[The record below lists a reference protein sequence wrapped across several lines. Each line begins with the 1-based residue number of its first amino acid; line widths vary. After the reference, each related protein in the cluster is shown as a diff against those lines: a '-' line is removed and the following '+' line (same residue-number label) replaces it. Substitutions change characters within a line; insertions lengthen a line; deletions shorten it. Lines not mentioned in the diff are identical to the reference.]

1 MSFYG
6 NVTYYLT
13 NAFGKMVFRNDALL
27 NPDSTRRAAQKNA
40 PNNGSRRD
48 TQNSVQYDLE
58 FLPQNKNDSF
68 IVASGNRWIS
78 FAKNSNANNTTIN
91 GINTV
96 LLYHTLPNEFVNATD
111 DGSATDAWS
120 VIDSNYYKLT
130 QVIGRNYT
138 RNKNQT
144 TYVDINPG
152 EIEEQLQPDEN
163 PTIVPYS
170 NWGDIIAVPQIV
182 YDAAGHI
189 VKAGNNYVR
198 LQKEP
203 AYGAQLN
210 SITSST
216 AAVLN
221 VLFGQRFP
229 TVQGETEEEL
239 QERMAQAEQ
248 TLLSNYADLI
258 SINNKYYTNDQV
270 NSLVGRVANNTMYIN
285 EMLIANNSLLNR
297 IGVELGVLRRQG
309 ATSDSPVSIYPEGT
323 NPLSM
328 SGLIKKEAQLEQTT
342 AARFN
347 TLEIAIGSIAGKVND
362 IIALINR
369 LHDSSEDSALPMSQ
383 LIININ
389 PEESEEEP

>member
-40 PNNGSRRD
+40 ATNGSRRD

-111 DGSATDAWS
+111 DGSAVDAWS

-138 RNKNQT
+138 KNKNQT

-152 EIEEQLQPDEN
+152 EIEENLQPDEN

-170 NWGDIIAVPQIV
+170 NWGDILAIPQIV

-203 AYGAQLN
+203 AYGAQLSN
-210 SITSST
+210 ITSST

-221 VLFGQRFP
+221 VLFGSRFVPQSSDAEEQEAEMRQRE
-229 TVQGETEEEL
+229 QSLLTE
-239 QERMAQAEQ
+239 
-248 TLLSNYADLI
+248 YKDLI
-258 SINNKYYTNDQV
+258 SMNNKYYMSDQV
-270 NSLVGRVANNTMYIN
+270 KNVISQVNTNTLYIN

-323 NPLSM
+323 NHLNM
-328 SGLIKKEAQLEQTT
+328 GGLIKEVALQEQTFS
-342 AARFN
+342 ARFN
-347 TLEIAIGSIAGKVND
+347 TLEIAIGSIASKVND

-383 LIININ
+383 LVINVN
-389 PEESEEEP
+389 PEEEEEP